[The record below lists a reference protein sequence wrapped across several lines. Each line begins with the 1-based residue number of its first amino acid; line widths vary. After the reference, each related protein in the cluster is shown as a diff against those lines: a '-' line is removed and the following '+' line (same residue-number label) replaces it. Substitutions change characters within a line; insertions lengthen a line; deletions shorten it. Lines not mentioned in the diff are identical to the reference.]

1 MKAQKVR
8 MSTHATEDRLD
19 RLTYIAMTIGFGDTA
34 YTFPDTSHADRY
46 FAFTTTGVMIVKS
59 VRSDVIVTAYIPTID
74 KVYAIFKSAGAEMP
88 NAYKRIIV
96 KNEKHN
102 RMQDIVKF

>member
-34 YTFPDTSHADRY
+34 YTFPDTSHAD
-46 FAFTTTGVMIVKS
+46 
-59 VRSDVIVTAYIPTID
+59 
-74 KVYAIFKSAGAEMP
+74 
-88 NAYKRIIV
+88 
-96 KNEKHN
+96 
-102 RMQDIVKF
+102 

>member
-34 YTFPDTSHADRY
+34 YTFPDTSHKDRY
-46 FAFTTTGVMIVKS
+46 FAFTGFTYCVANSNIYYNGKYT
-59 VRSDVIVTAYIPTID
+59 
-74 KVYAIFKSAGAEMP
+74 
-88 NAYKRIIV
+88 
-96 KNEKHN
+96 
-102 RMQDIVKF
+102 Q